1 MAEITLRKARTIIAR
16 ALAKGKEANMLP
28 LAVCVLDAGGHVKAF
43 ERQDGA
49 SIGRF
54 DIARGKASGALQM
67 GLGSRTLNE
76 RAEKRD
82 TFLLAVG
89 RILPHG
95 LVPVPGG
102 VLVRDRKGEIIGAVG
117 ISGDS
122 SGNDEIAAIAGI
134 EAAGFTA
141 DPG

>member
-1 MAEITLRKARTIIAR
+1 MAPLEPASCCTSALTSAEVSPERFIADCM
-16 ALAKGKEANMLP
+16 NSVM
-28 LAVCVLDAGGHVKAF
+28 AV
-43 ERQDGA
+43 A
-49 SIGRF
+49 SP
-54 DIARGKASGALQM
+54 DVP
-67 GLGSRTLNE
+67 
-76 RAEKRD
+76 
-82 TFLLAVG
+82 AVG
-89 RILPHG
+89 NIMPHG

-102 VLVRDRKGEIIGAVG
+102 VLVRDRRGGIVGAVG